1 MLSHACLHGQQE
13 PALFA
18 DRCLRTED
26 AGLDVLFR
34 RTGGERL
41 ARKYADSGRL
51 STGAAFAVALRDILI
66 ASISKGQ
73 FPMVLCATVVL
84 VIVLRMPPEDVSGLA
99 FRILD
104 AAERRAIGGYVLAAI
119 LLVAW
124 IIHARYQR
132 KQFRIEFDR
141 ISSERNDAQARVL
154 GNRVQSSEAEI

>member
-1 MLSHACLHGQQE
+1 
-13 PALFA
+13 
-18 DRCLRTED
+18 
-26 AGLDVLFR
+26 
-34 RTGGERL
+34 
-41 ARKYADSGRL
+41 
-51 STGAAFAVALRDILI
+51 
-66 ASISKGQ
+66 
-73 FPMVLCATVVL
+73 MVLCATVVL

-132 KQFRIEFDR
+132 KQFRIEFER